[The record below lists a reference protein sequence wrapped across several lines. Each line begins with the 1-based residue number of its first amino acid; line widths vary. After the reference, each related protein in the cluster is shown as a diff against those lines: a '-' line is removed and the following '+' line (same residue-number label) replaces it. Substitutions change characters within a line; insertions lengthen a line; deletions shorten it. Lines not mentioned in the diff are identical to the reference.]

1 MAKMITRTF
10 ATHTIHAL
18 GIKTEDPS
26 TQIEVEPLVVNDPTM
41 DAAKAVMLLMKRDK
55 SMMYIVTSIETNA
68 KIMGM
73 TEEDFLA
80 HAVEV
85 TR

>member
-1 MAKMITRTF
+1 MAKMVTRTF

-18 GIKTEDPS
+18 GIKAEDPS
-26 TQIEVEPLVVNDPTM
+26 TQIEVEPLVVNDPAM
-41 DAAKAVMLLMKRDK
+41 DAAKAVTLLMKRDK

-68 KIMGM
+68 KVMGM

-85 TR
+85 KR